1 MDPELL
7 PGSGSGTRKIQSW
20 FRIRIMNRSF
30 RIHNTAAITQNRS
43 FAFSLGASCWVCT
56 NNTFF
61 YVSFLIQLKK
71 LQIKCTQKFR
81 RTLFVLFFSK
91 DKAFFGSDKNC
102 SYRKLAWYKSR
113 LCFLHDAG
121 LPRWMRWKGRWWP
134 WSPSSQRRRPSN
146 TCVCYKGFNEIA
158 VSMFCGPWLLA
169 PTHPPPSPTVL
180 ENVVMPGSLF

>member
-1 MDPELL
+1 ML
-7 PGSGSGTRKIQSW
+7 
-20 FRIRIMNRSF
+20 
-30 RIHNTAAITQNRS
+30 
-43 FAFSLGASCWVCT
+43 SLYQQH
-56 NNTFF
+56 FF

-81 RTLFVLFFSK
+81 RKLFVLFFSK

-146 TCVCYKGFNEIA
+146 TCVCYKGFNAID

-169 PTHPPPSPTVL
+169 PTHPPPLPHSVGKCSYARFPIL
-180 ENVVMPGSLF
+180 NRLFRFFHAKMCHWKACSCFRFFSQRK